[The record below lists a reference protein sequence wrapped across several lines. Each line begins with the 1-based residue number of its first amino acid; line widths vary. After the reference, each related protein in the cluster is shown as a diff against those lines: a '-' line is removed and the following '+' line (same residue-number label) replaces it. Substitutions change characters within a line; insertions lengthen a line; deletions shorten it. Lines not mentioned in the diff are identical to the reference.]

1 MRNALTIPTSF
12 TIGKAMSQVRKFS
25 ASESDVIFNVEY
37 NDAITYE
44 TVALWLQDITG
55 KETTAEQV
63 ENEFSNRI

>member
-1 MRNALTIPTSF
+1 
-12 TIGKAMSQVRKFS
+12 MSQVRKFS